1 MGEIY
6 WIKSGFIYSSAARG
20 FCVFR
25 TDASVP
31 WQILAGVMLLSVLVL
46 MNGLGDI
53 EVYCAI
59 KLLKYSIPAMPK
71 NN

>member
-1 MGEIY
+1 M
-6 WIKSGFIYSSAARG
+6 IKSSFIYSSAAHG

-31 WQILAGVMLLSVLVL
+31 RQILAGVMLLSVLVL

-59 KLLKYSIPAMPK
+59 KLLKYSILAMPK